1 MFKYLLAF
9 RYLRHRPI
17 NLIGTIGIAVAVW
30 ALIVVFSIFTGYVGE
45 LVRHVR
51 SSTSDLA
58 FLFGD
63 RRLSYAKTAEVIE
76 ATPGVRATAPRIVW
90 FGLVDSPQRGV
101 AENST
106 STAGGKLA
114 TNFFQVLGVDLAH
127 ERRLRDFD
135 SELTSVAGPDRDLT
149 DEERRAAKKR
159 EVVDRT
165 RPFSLPPGVKPARGP
180 DGAALPGLLMGDSR
194 AKAWGLERGDIVTVT
209 TSRATGRRSGEAV
222 QELQLR
228 FVLTGTFHARFF
240 EFENASIYVEADV
253 LRRQFG
259 GAKRPANDS
268 FDEIAIALTD
278 PDQWAPIKDSI
289 ERRLIEAGFRGRVIH
304 WAQREF
310 SRFLENVEHQRSLMF
325 FVLQIL
331 MGVATLLVLAT
342 LRMMVSE
349 KTRDIGILAALGATR
364 RGTLATFVI
373 CGLVIATAGVI
384 LGLLMTWLTLSNINA
399 LDRAIEST
407 FGRGLF
413 PRNVYGLDEIP
424 YSVDPVYVL
433 LVVGIAIA
441 ATALFSLIP
450 AWSAARLDPVQAL
463 RRD

>member
-17 NLIGTIGIAVAVW
+17 NLIGTVGIAVAVW

-45 LVRHVR
+45 LVQHVR

-58 FLFGD
+58 FLGSPE
-63 RRLSYAKTAEVIE
+63 LSYAKTAEVIE

-90 FGLVDSPQRGV
+90 FGLVDSPRRGV
-101 AENST
+101 SESAA

-114 TNFFQVLGVDLAH
+114 TNFFQVLGIDVEH

-135 SELTSVAGPDRDLT
+135 SELTSVAGP
-149 DEERRAAKKR
+149 ERELSDKERAEAEKR
-159 EVVDRT
+159 QVSDVS
-165 RPFSLPPGVKPARGP
+165 RPFWLPASQHPPREQGEKL
-180 DGAALPGLLMGDSR
+180 LPGLLMGDAR
-194 AKAWGLERGDIVTVT
+194 AKAWGLVRGDIVTVT
-209 TSRATGRRSGEAV
+209 TSRSTGRRGGEGV

-228 FVLTGTFHARFF
+228 FVLAGTFHARFF

-253 LRRQFG
+253 LRQHFEVPDRFG
-259 GAKRPANDS
+259 DDT
-268 FDEIAIALTD
+268 FDEIGIALDD
-278 PDQWAPIKDSI
+278 PDNWQPVRNDL
-289 ERRLIEAGFRGRVIH
+289 EQRLRQANFRGQVAH
-304 WAQREF
+304 WGQRDF
-310 SRFLENVEHQRSLMF
+310 RRFLDNVEHQRSLMF

-331 MGVATLLVLAT
+331 MGVATFLVLAT

-373 CGLVIATAGVI
+373 CGLVIAVAGVI

-399 LDRAIEST
+399 LDRAIEET

-433 LVVGIAIA
+433 IVVGIAIA